1 MKQDLHKETDFSWLM
16 HRIYAHGKELGHY
29 RVDNWPFI
37 GDKSIRI
44 DALESAI
51 NCLEG
56 MVGDGTE
63 AECYEEL
70 DKVKNHYYYKGYWK
84 ALLWVMDMSLKR
96 KKGVSDDE

>member
-1 MKQDLHKETDFSWLM
+1 MKQGLHKETDFSWLM
-16 HRIYAHGKELGHY
+16 HQVYAHGKELGRY
-29 RVDNWPFI
+29 RVDNFN
-37 GDKSIRI
+37 DKSMRI
-44 DALESAI
+44 DALENAI

-96 KKGVSDDE
+96 KKGVSGDE

>member
-16 HRIYAHGKELGHY
+16 NQLYAHGKELGRY

-44 DALESAI
+44 DALENAI

-96 KKGVSDDE
+96 KKGVSDE